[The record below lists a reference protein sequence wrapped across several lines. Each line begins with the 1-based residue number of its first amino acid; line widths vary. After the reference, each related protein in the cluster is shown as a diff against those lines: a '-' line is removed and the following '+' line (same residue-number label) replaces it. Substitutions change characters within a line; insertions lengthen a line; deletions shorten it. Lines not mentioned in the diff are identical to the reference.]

1 MPDFNYNIPL
11 NGYGQLRYNPQMPQ
25 LAQMGQGPGNIANQF
40 LPNGMMPM
48 VNPQVNAGS
57 PAYTMQAQRQFGNID
72 YQHIQQ
78 SQMLQGI
85 GGWLKQQNQ
94 ARDFRTYNR
103 TQSDPLKMIP
113 QNSNTSQQS
122 LYGEQ
127 GMRWGGRV
135 KMDLGGDP
143 EINAKNVA
151 SAKAS
156 GLGDA
161 FSVDHINSI
170 LAGTSNRISGYGGD
184 MDKLAMQAYLWR
196 EQNKSRDPQ
205 QTIQGFFGRPISSND
220 PTDVFRQKLASIGQG
235 PGAMYNST
243 PDQTVRKKQGG
254 KVKFDG
260 GGRFDDFDN
269 FDEDDFEDLKDE
281 LDKFFKEKGDT
292 PQALLDKEE
301 NGEDKQDKQ
310 DAKPD
315 TSQDEDQPMSHEA
328 INFMNNI
335 QSDDKDDDDDKTD
348 ENGNYVSGPGVSLST
363 PEPSGPRTALNSST
377 LTPPPQSFST
387 PVNGSAMPDMS
398 GHPLIEAF
406 KNGIAK
412 VENAGY
418 TEGNKNSSAFGR
430 YQFTAPTLE
439 AVREMQFSNIPKQQ
453 FVDTYKSDPKFQE
466 RVMDAYSAHLLQK
479 YPDPHMAATAFYLG
493 EGKANYYN
501 QPDYNP
507 GHGNIPV
514 GKYLNTFDQ
523 GYKQRQGGHIMN
535 KPEQINL
542 NFREG
547 GEYEMSDAQINL
559 LKSQGYDIEII
570 K

>member
-1 MPDFNYNIPL
+1 MDQFNYNVQMP
-11 NGYGQLRYNPQMPQ
+11 GYGQLRYNPQMPQ
-25 LAQMGQGPGNIANQF
+25 LANLGQQGPQNIPNQF

-48 VNPQVNAGS
+48 VNNQVNPNS
-57 PAYTMQAQRQFGNID
+57 PQYTMSAQRQFGNID

-103 TQSDPLKMIP
+103 TQSNPLKMIP
-113 QNSNTSQQS
+113 QNPNTSEQS

-127 GMRWGGRV
+127 GMRRGGKV
-135 KMDLGGDP
+135 KMAFGGDP
-143 EINAKNVA
+143 DINAKNIA
-151 SAKAS
+151 AAKAS
-156 GLGDA
+156 GYDDA
-161 FSVDHINSI
+161 TMADRINSI
-170 LAGTSNRISGYGGD
+170 LAGTQKGVTNYGD
-184 MDKLAMQAYLWR
+184 DRDKLSMQAYL
-196 EQNKSRDPQ
+196 
-205 QTIQGFFGRPISSND
+205 
-220 PTDVFRQKLASIGQG
+220 FRQQNSNSGKG
-235 PGAMYNST
+235 PEDVIRSFYNLPYSGDPIDTMRLKYKNMNPVNMYWNT
-243 PDQTVRKKQGG
+243 PDVTVRKGKGG
-254 KVKFDG
+254 NVKFAE

-281 LDKFFKEKGDT
+281 LDKYFKDKGDA
-292 PQALLDKEE
+292 PQALLDKEQD
-301 NGEDKQDKQ
+301 GEDKEDQQDKQ
-310 DAKPD
+310 SD
-315 TSQDEDQPMSHEA
+315 TSQNEDQPMSHEA

-335 QSDDKDDDDDKTD
+335 QPDDKDDDDDKTD
-348 ENGNYVSGPGVSLST
+348 QSNGQYINGPGVSLST
-363 PEPSGPRTALNSST
+363 P
-377 LTPPPQSFST
+377 TPKPSFSS
-387 PVNGSAMPDMS
+387 PINGSAMPDMS

-418 TEGNKNSSAFGR
+418 TEGNKNSSAFGK
-430 YQFTAPTLE
+430 YQFTTPTLE

-466 RVMDAYSAHLLQK
+466 RVMDAYSTHLLQK

-514 GKYLNTFDQ
+514 GKYLNRFDQ
-523 GYKQRQGGHIMN
+523 GYSQRQGGHIMN
-535 KPEQINL
+535 KPEQIDL
-542 NFREG
+542 NFKEG